1 MKKICSLILMLALLF
16 ICLASCTADKQKET
30 DDSSTSGEDNV
41 LANSTFQHINADFTE
56 QNGVF
61 TAPEKEGVVFNKPNY
76 SVAYSDDEKLLD
88 DFVAEL
94 TVTLPSKNANAG
106 IFFNA
111 KENTDKKIHSGF
123 AFMISQN
130 AVTLQRLTISENGEY
145 KTIDY
150 GKKSIEPLE
159 LNKEAKL
166 RVEQVNNFV
175 RVYYLD
181 DVSETLV
188 PWPEIEVLGI
198 IEPIKPSEAGIGIID
213 NGKGASFKEL
223 QVLTADKAFDSGLE
237 GGENGYTNPVFDIE
251 HRADPQI
258 IEWEGKYYCYSTYG
272 SYGFN
277 VLESDDMVNWTDKGQ
292 CLKGAWSTSEGRFWA
307 PEVFRHND
315 KFYMVF
321 SNADLLGFAVSDSP
335 LGPFTAQKNCL
346 IRNAIDGHVFF
357 DDDGRIYL
365 YFVAWDG
372 VYGIYG
378 CELKSDL
385 SGIVAGSKKLL
396 LYPKESWERAGE
408 PITEGPAML
417 KHNGVYYLTYSGSH
431 YTNSAYAVGYATS
444 SSPLEGFTKY
454 AGGPILS
461 KTASVHGPGHHS
473 FIWSKDKSEL
483 YIVYH
488 AHKTLDSFTGRNI
501 CIDRIRFAPTASGI
515 DRLEVYGPT
524 RTPQKLPNS

>member
-1 MKKICSLILMLALLF
+1 MKKFWSLLLIF
-16 ICLASCTADKQKET
+16 TLLCTYLISCTTKPEENT
-30 DDSSTSGEDNV
+30 DLSEDTNIISSSSFEYANV
-41 LANSTFQHINADFTE
+41 DFTE
-56 QNGVF
+56 DNGVF
-61 TAPEKEGVVFNKPNY
+61 NAPEKDGVVLNLPKY
-76 SVAYSDDEKLLD
+76 SVAYSDNEGILG
-88 DFVAEL
+88 DFAAEL
-94 TVTLPSKNANAG
+94 TVTLPSKNASAG
-106 IFFNA
+106 IFFGA
-111 KENTDKKIHSGF
+111 KENNSKKIHSGF
-123 AFMISQN
+123 AFMISKN
-130 AVTLQRLTISENGEY
+130 AVTLQRLAISEDEKY
-145 KTIDY
+145 TSEEY
-150 GKKSIEPLE
+150 GKKSIEPLDT
-159 LNKEAKL
+159 NKEAKL
-166 RVEQVNNFV
+166 RVEKTGSSL
-175 RVYYLD
+175 RMYYLD

-188 PWPEIEVLGI
+188 PWPEIEINDTIVL
-198 IEPIKPSEAGIGIID
+198 SESGIGIID
-213 NGKGASFKEL
+213 NGKGSTFKNFEIL
-223 QVLTADKAFDSGLE
+223 SPDKIFDNGLSDL
-237 GGENGYTNPVFDIE
+237 ENGYTNPVFDIE

-292 CLKGAWSTSEGRFWA
+292 CLKGAWNTSEGRFWA

-315 KFYMVF
+315 KFYMIF

-335 LGPFTAQKNCL
+335 LGPFTAQKNYL
-346 IRNAIDGHVFF
+346 IKNAIDGHVFF

-385 SGIVAGSKKLL
+385 SGVVSGTKKLL
-396 LYPKESWERAGE
+396 LHPKEGWECAGE
-408 PITEGPAML
+408 PITEGPSML

-444 SSPLEGFTKY
+444 SSPLEGYTKY
-454 AGGPILS
+454 EGGPILS
-461 KTASVHGPGHHS
+461 KTNAVHGPGHHS
-473 FIWSKDKSEL
+473 FIWSSDKSEL

-501 CIDRIRFAPTASGI
+501 CIDRIRFAPTESGI

-524 RTPQKLPNS
+524 RTPQKMPNS